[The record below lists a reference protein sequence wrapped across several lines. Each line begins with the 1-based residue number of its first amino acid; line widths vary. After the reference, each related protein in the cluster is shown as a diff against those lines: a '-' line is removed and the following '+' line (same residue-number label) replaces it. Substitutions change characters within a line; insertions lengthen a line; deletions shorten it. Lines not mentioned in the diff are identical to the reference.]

1 MNYLKIIKMED
12 IEMKEYYFTTAY
24 DDEPI
29 AVVKASCKED
39 AVSVFAFM
47 KQLDEDEFLEIYLVH
62 ELN

>member
-1 MNYLKIIKMED
+1 MEE

-24 DDEPI
+24 DDEAI
-29 AVVKASCKED
+29 AIVKASCKED

-47 KQLDEDEFLEIYLVH
+47 KQLDEDEFLEVYLVH